1 MKQDAGAGMDVGGRV
16 HVCEL
21 GVVYRGF
28 KQLAATREGE
38 MVVRYPDR
46 STRNRIKQFV
56 DEMEEENRRAAAR
69 KVAGKRSSQ
78 LEKDYLQAVARVEVD
93 MIEEFAVLEE
103 NERLLLASFEEGF
116 DLDSLTT

>member
-1 MKQDAGAGMDVGGRV
+1 M

-56 DEMEEENRRAAAR
+56 DEMDEEIRRAAER
-69 KVAGKRSSQ
+69 KVEGKRLSQ
-78 LEKDYLQAVARVEVD
+78 LEEEYLKETRVV
-93 MIEEFAVLEE
+93 
-103 NERLLLASFEEGF
+103 
-116 DLDSLTT
+116 